1 MKKTLSTL
9 LKGLISILLLAYL
22 FYKVDLKEVW
32 QHLQQANI
40 FYLLG
45 ALGLCLI
52 GQVLCACRW
61 KILARLMDFHNNL
74 KEFVIYYFA
83 GMFFSL
89 FLPTLIG
96 GDVAKCYYLARGKNK
111 TLQAIITVLADRGTG
126 LIALILMAWGSLFL
140 MDGVPVPAQFTWGIK
155 AAGIAMIAGL
165 IAPFFAGDLL
175 ARLGGRTIELSLIY
189 WKRPGVLLN
198 SILISFLFQM
208 TVIIIHIL
216 IGLSLGLT
224 IPWKFYFFLVPVVAA
239 ASMLPVSLSG
249 LGVREGAYV
258 YFLSLA
264 SIPQSEALTFA
275 FGWLFVAFASS
286 LIGGLALFKTP
297 AGIKKRKKKGEEKGD
312 RLL

>member
-1 MKKTLSTL
+1 MKKTLSAL
-9 LKGLISILLLAYL
+9 LKGLISILLLTYL
-22 FYKVDLKEVW
+22 FYKIDLKEVW

-40 FYLLG
+40 FYLLI
-45 ALGLCLI
+45 AFGLCII
-52 GQVLCACRW
+52 GQALCAVRW
-61 KILARLMDFHNNL
+61 KHLARVMDFHNSL
-74 KEFVIYYFA
+74 KEFIIYYFA

-175 ARLGGRTIELSLIY
+175 ARLGGRTVELSLIY
-189 WKRPGVLLN
+189 WKRPGALLN
-198 SILISFLFQM
+198 SILISFGFQM
-208 TVIIIHIL
+208 MIIIIHIL
-216 IGLSLGLT
+216 IGLSLGLA
-224 IPWKFYFFLVPVVAA
+224 IPWKFYFFLVPLVVTV
-239 ASMLPVSLSG
+239 SMLPVSLSG

-264 SIPQSEALTFA
+264 SIPQAEALPFA
-275 FGWLFVAFASS
+275 FGCFFIVSVSS

-297 AGIKKRKKKGEEKGD
+297 AGIQRGEEGTD
-312 RLL
+312 L

>member
-1 MKKTLSTL
+1 MKKRLVTL
-9 LKGLISILLLAYL
+9 LKGLISIALLAYL

-52 GQVLCACRW
+52 GQALCACRW
-61 KILARLMDFHNNL
+61 KILARLMDFHNSL

-96 GDVAKCYYLARGKNK
+96 GDVVKCYYLARGKKK
-111 TLQAIITVLADRGTG
+111 TLQAIISVLADRGTG
-126 LIALILMAWGSLFL
+126 LIALILIAWGSLFL
-140 MDGVPVPAQFTWGIK
+140 MNGVVPVPGQFTWGIK
-155 AAGIAMIAGL
+155 VAGIAMIAGL

-189 WKRPGVLLN
+189 WKKPGVLLKT
-198 SILISFLFQM
+198 ILISFGFQM

-216 IGLSLGLT
+216 IGLSLGLA
-224 IPWKFYFFLVPVVAA
+224 IPWKFYFFLVPLVVTV
-239 ASMLPVSLSG
+239 SMLPVSLSG

-264 SIPQSEALTFA
+264 NIPQAEALTFA
-275 FGWLFVAFASS
+275 FGWLFVVFASS

-297 AGIKKRKKKGEEKGD
+297 ARAQRGS
-312 RLL
+312 